1 MLEKGRSIMAVEVK
15 LAKTVSVG
23 DIENLLFLK
32 DASRHFARGLV
43 VYSGTEIKQLSQN
56 IFAMP
61 WFAV

>member
-1 MLEKGRSIMAVEVK
+1 MAVEVK